1 MLYESGSHTRQQAEY
16 LGGQVPRSNTNPS
29 ESLCSRN
36 NEFSPDLHSPYEKQ
50 VIEVHGSHRL
60 LKHDA
65 YASISIYAAF
75 VVVLICIQVVF

>member
-1 MLYESGSHTRQQAEY
+1 MLYESGSHTRQQAEHMDR
-16 LGGQVPRSNTNPS
+16 QVPRCNTNPS
-29 ESLCSRN
+29 DSLCSRN

-65 YASISIYAAF
+65 YASISIYAVF
-75 VVVLICIQVVF
+75 VLELICLQVVF